1 MAEQETRFFPRS
13 RLTVL
18 LLISIAASAGNVATA
33 QVPTARHVVIVG
45 VDGLSPDGIR
55 KAATPNL
62 HRLMKSGAS
71 TLHARAVMPTV
82 SSPNWASMMMGA
94 GPEQHGITTNEWE
107 PDKFEI
113 SPTVKG
119 PGGMFPTIFGLIREQ
134 RPAAQIGCFHDWEG
148 FSRLFERKAAN
159 VVEHC
164 KGPVQ
169 TTEHAIAYIKAK
181 RPDFT
186 AQIGSDEDQIAED
199 QIATHKRW
207 GDDIK

>member
-82 SSPNWASMMMGA
+82 SSPNWASMRMMPSEGS
-94 GPEQHGITTNEWE
+94 GRY
-107 PDKFEI
+107 
-113 SPTVKG
+113 SPG
-119 PGGMFPTIFGLIREQ
+119 PGM
-134 RPAAQIGCFHDWEG
+134 
-148 FSRLFERKAAN
+148 
-159 VVEHC
+159 V
-164 KGPVQ
+164 
-169 TTEHAIAYIKAK
+169 
-181 RPDFT
+181 
-186 AQIGSDEDQIAED
+186 
-199 QIATHKRW
+199 
-207 GDDIK
+207 